1 MAINPRRNPS
11 GPLRS
16 TKLVQYIDVLFWTKT
31 DPPEV
36 KPRDDDEEYIVRQY
50 DYPDVVS
57 GRFFGTTRA
66 AHAIMLRN
74 EDGENDVQMRLWPND
89 FYQGRR
95 LQIPTQPSLR
105 ERDVL

>member
-1 MAINPRRNPS
+1 MAATARRNPS

-16 TKLVQYIDVLFWTKT
+16 STFVQYIDVLFWGKT

-36 KPRDDDEEYIVRQY
+36 KARDDDEEFILRQY
-50 DYPDVVS
+50 DYPDVLS

-74 EDGENDVQMRLWPND
+74 EDGENDEPMRLWPND

-95 LQIPTQPSLR
+95 IQIPTEPSLR
-105 ERDVL
+105 ERNVL

>member
-1 MAINPRRNPS
+1 MGLIARRNPS

-16 TKLVQYIDVLFWTKT
+16 STLIQFVDVLFWSKT
-31 DPPEV
+31 DPPKIEA
-36 KPRDDDEEYIVRQY
+36 RDDDEEYIVKAF
-50 DYPDVVS
+50 DFSDFLS
-57 GRFFGTTRA
+57 SRFFGTSRA

-74 EDGENDVQMRLWPND
+74 ETDDDQMRLWPND

-95 LQIPTQPSLR
+95 IQIPTEPSLR